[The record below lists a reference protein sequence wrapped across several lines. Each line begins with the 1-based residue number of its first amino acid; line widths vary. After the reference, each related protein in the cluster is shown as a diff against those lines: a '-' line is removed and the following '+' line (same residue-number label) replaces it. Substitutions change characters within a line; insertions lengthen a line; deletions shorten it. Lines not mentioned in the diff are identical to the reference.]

1 MKVKNTMK
9 FCINCTHYVC
19 KAGASSQFGK
29 CARKATI
36 NPVDGSSFD
45 YESLPYC
52 SVERKDYETQ
62 DTCRVE
68 AKFYVE
74 KETANV

>member
-9 FCINCTHYVC
+9 FCINCKHYVLR
-19 KAGASSQFGK
+19 GASTPQFGK
-29 CARKATI
+29 CARKDAI
-36 NPVDGSSFD
+36 SPVDGSEND

-52 SVERKDYETQ
+52 SVERKNYETQ
-62 DTCRVE
+62 DNCRME
-68 AKFYVE
+68 ANFYVE